1 MKLFL
6 YLSLSLFRVFHVRRF
21 SVRLNTLFNIKGVIV
36 LFGAFYLG
44 SACVSRVIQ
53 KTAFDSMDWVGRAQG
68 IEMHYKQAGLLVAEI
83 HADNQEERL
92 NGDIIFEKGIFIKH
106 FDNQQLVATLLAD
119 TGLFVKEQEIYQAYG
134 NVQVHN
140 FERADTLY
148 TELLTWDPNAKHI
161 YTDSYVEIRTKEDRL
176 QGYGLYSSEDLKE
189 YRILKPVGTL
199 SIP

>member
-1 MKLFL
+1 MKPLL
-6 YLSLSLFRVFHVRRF
+6 YQSLSLLSSALV
-21 SVRLNTLFNIKGVIV
+21 V
-36 LFGAFYLG
+36 LVTFYLG
-44 SACVSRVIQ
+44 SSCVSRAVQ
-53 KTAFDSMDWVGRAQG
+53 QTSFDSVGWIGRAEG
-68 IEMHYKQAGLLVAEI
+68 IEMHYKQAGIVVAKIRAKE
-83 HADNQEERL
+83 QEERL
-92 NGDIIFEKGIFIKH
+92 NGDIIFEKGVFIKH
-106 FDNQQLVATLLAD
+106 FDNQKLVATLLAD

-148 TELLTWDPNAKHI
+148 TELLTWDPNAKNI